1 MENLLQ
7 GIHQVILRMDDILIS
22 GKDNNNHIAN
32 VEAVLNKLPEADLRL
47 RKEKHFFM
55 VSEVTYYDY
64 EINGHGIKPVEDKVE
79 AIQNASVPEN
89 VTQLCAFLGMLNYYH
104 RFLPDI
110 ATVLE
115 PLPKLLRQFTK
126 WCWKTKQQVAFDK
139 SKELLQSANLLV
151 HFPPDLESWRVMP
164 QIME

>member
-7 GIHQVILRMDDILIS
+7 GIPQVIVRMDDTVIS
-22 GKDNNNHIAN
+22 RKNDNNHIAN
-32 VEAVLNKLPEADLRL
+32 LEAVLKKLSEAGLRL
-47 RKEKHFFM
+47 RKEKCFLM
-55 VSEVTYYDY
+55 VSEVTYWGY
-64 EINGHGIKPVEDKVE
+64 EISGRGINLVEAKVK
-79 AIQNASVPEN
+79 AIQNAPVPAN
-89 VTQLCAFLGMLNYYH
+89 VTQLHAFLGMLNYY
-104 RFLPDI
+104 RCFLPDI

-164 QIME
+164 RIME